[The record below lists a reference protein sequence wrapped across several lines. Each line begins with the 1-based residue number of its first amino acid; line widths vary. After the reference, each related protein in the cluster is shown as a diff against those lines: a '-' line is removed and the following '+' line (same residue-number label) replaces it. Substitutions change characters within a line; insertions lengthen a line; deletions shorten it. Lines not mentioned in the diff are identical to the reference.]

1 MTGPGGGE
9 DDATG
14 GTAGRRGRGPVRGP
28 VRGAGAAAG
37 TAVRP
42 GAPGRVSDLPARLYA
57 ARLRTR
63 SRRRRLSVT
72 LTVTACLLALASY
85 LVLWHT
91 SLIAVRGVRVLGTH
105 SVSAAT
111 VLTAAQIRTGSP
123 MAALDTA
130 AVTARIEAV
139 AQIASATV
147 GKDWP
152 GTVVITVVERIP
164 AALVPD
170 AAGYAIV
177 DGGGVV
183 FGQSATVRSGLPV
196 IDVSGAARD
205 AEVVPAALA
214 ALRAL
219 PAAVDREIASITAVD
234 PYAITLTFTDGATVN
249 WGGGDDPAGKAADLL
264 ALMRIAGAH
273 HYDVSAPN
281 APAKS

>member
-1 MTGPGGGE
+1 MTGQGGSEG
-9 DDATG
+9 TG
-14 GTAGRRGRGPVRGP
+14 SAAAPRRGGPS
-28 VRGAGAAAG
+28 
-37 TAVRP
+37 
-42 GAPGRVSDLPARLYA
+42 RVSDLPARLYA

-63 SRRRRLSVT
+63 SRRRRLTVT
-72 LTVTACLLALASY
+72 LSVTACVLGLAGYLL
-85 LVLWHT
+85 LWHT
-91 SLIAVRGVRVLGTH
+91 SLVAVRGVRVLGTR
-105 SVSAAT
+105 SVAVAT

-130 AVTARIEAV
+130 AVAARIERI

-147 GKDWP
+147 SRDWP
-152 GTVVITVVERIP
+152 GTVVISVVERVP

-170 AAGYAIV
+170 ASGYAIV

-183 FGQSATVRSGLPV
+183 FGQSAAVRPGLPV

-205 AEVVPAALA
+205 SQVVPGALA

-219 PAAVDREIASITAVD
+219 PAALDRRIASITATD
-234 PYAITLTFTDGATVN
+234 PYAITLTLTDGTTVN
-249 WGGGDDPAGKAADLL
+249 WGGGDDPVDKARDLL
-264 ALMRIAGAH
+264 ALMRIGGAH